1 MYYTGGVFQ
10 QTCTYY
16 DMLIYMLWS
25 GYRGKYQIALKKSFI
40 QTYER
45 MVVQMD
51 DRATEN
57 IIFDQGVRKY
67 VRVTLIMTF
76 DQVYVTNHNY
86 N

>member
-1 MYYTGGVFQ
+1 M
-10 QTCTYY
+10 
-16 DMLIYMLWS
+16 IRS
-25 GYRGKYQIALKKSFI
+25 EYRGIDKLVLERAFI
-40 QTYER
+40 QTYQC
-45 MVVQMD
+45 MGVWTYG
-51 DRATEN
+51 RANET